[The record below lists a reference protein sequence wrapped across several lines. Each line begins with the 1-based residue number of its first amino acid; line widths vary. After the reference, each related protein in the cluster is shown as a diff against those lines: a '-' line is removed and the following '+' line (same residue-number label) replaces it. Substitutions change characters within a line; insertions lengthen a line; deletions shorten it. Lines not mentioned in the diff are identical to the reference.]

1 MLHCQPKHCTPTNAT
16 NTWIF
21 INIDS
26 GRWKPDGDKGEC
38 GKSISQQDRTGRVVG
53 GRRAKLGQFPWMVLI
68 GYNPPQIPGDDIFY
82 VCGGT
87 LINKHY
93 VLTAATCINTENGD
107 PM

>member
-68 GYNPPQIPGDDIFY
+68 GYNPPQIVGDDIFY

-93 VLTAATCINTENGD
+93 VLTAATCIDTENGD